1 MLVGQVFD
9 VAMAIRA
16 RRRQLKLRQ
25 IEVAKAAKVGREW
38 LVDLEHGKPSV
49 ELGLVMRTLE
59 TLGLELVVRATD
71 APPDWSVPLT
81 AAAVLRTEA
90 LAEFR
95 PPRRPGNARPA
106 PPAPAAYRYEPE

>member
-1 MLVGQVFD
+1 MLINHTFD
-9 VAMAIRA
+9 VALAIRA

-59 TLGLELVVRATD
+59 TLGLELDVRAPDT
-71 APPDWSVPLT
+71 PPAWSVPLT
-81 AAAVLRTEA
+81 AAAVRRAEQ
-90 LAEFR
+90 LADYR
-95 PPRRPGNARPA
+95 PPGKPRKERPA
-106 PPAPAAYRYEPE
+106 PPAPEAYRCRPK